1 MAGIDSRDMQFFVAE
16 INGSRDWRTAR
27 GTVSACWG
35 VLCGLQ
41 EADPF
46 ECQLRGW
53 TVLRCSAHAIESDLR
68 FLQSLGDEQ
77 RERERVRK
85 DCSEPTSDPTESV
98 R

>member
-35 VLCGLQ
+35 VLCSLQ

-46 ECQLRGW
+46 ECEARGW
-53 TVLRCSAHAIESDLR
+53 QVLRCSAHAIGSDLR
-68 FLQSLGDEQ
+68 FRQSFDEQ
-77 RERERVRK
+77 RVSSHGCRE
-85 DCSEPTSDPTESV
+85 
-98 R
+98 